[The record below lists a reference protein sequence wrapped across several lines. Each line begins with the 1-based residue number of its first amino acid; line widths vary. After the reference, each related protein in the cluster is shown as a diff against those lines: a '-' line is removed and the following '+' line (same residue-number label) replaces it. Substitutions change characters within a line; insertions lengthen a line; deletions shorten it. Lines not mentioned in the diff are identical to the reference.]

1 MRAATA
7 VAPAAAA
14 AGVVR
19 GEDYRT
25 CSPARHGRRK
35 RRLRRRMSLPCR
47 RRRRREGRVGGAGL
61 GFCAGPMIGELR

>member
-7 VAPAAAA
+7 VAPAAAV
-14 AGVVR
+14 GVVR

-47 RRRRREGRVGGAGL
+47 RRREGRVGGAGL